1 MRAARWENVDPTG
14 GRLWGKGERTA
25 ASLPQDRLEPER
37 LRELRCGLLDNSK
50 PGSERLLKELAR
62 QLSDRYGVS
71 VGPFVVKG
79 FPSVPATEEEL
90 HRVTEGV
97 DLVLTGVGD

>member
-1 MRAARWENVDPTG
+1 MQNGRWEIVDPTG
-14 GRLWGKGERTA
+14 GRLWGKGDQTA
-25 ASLPQDRLEPER
+25 APLPQTRLEPER
-37 LRELRCGLLDNSK
+37 LRGLRCGMLDNSK
-50 PGSERLLKELAR
+50 PGSERLLKELAG
-62 QLSDRYGVS
+62 QLADRYGIS

-90 HRVTEGV
+90 RRVTEGV